1 MRIDMWFDPPEK
13 FNRRR
18 DENKMKR
25 IQTECEVQ
33 EESKI
38 QTWLD
43 LAKKCFDKD
52 NDPDPDPT
60 AA

>member
-1 MRIDMWFDPPEK
+1 MRFDPHEK
-13 FNRRR
+13 FERRR

-25 IQTECEVQ
+25 IQKESQQQ

-43 LAKKCFDKD
+43 LAKRLFDKD
-52 NDPDPDPT
+52 KDPDPT